1 MTQHITPAAFD
12 LMVEDFLETQD
23 GTSKD
28 EWYGSL
34 RGKAEGVL
42 RALREHLFR
51 EELERATRYE
61 QYLKLRAEFADRYEE
76 GETI

>member
-1 MTQHITPAAFD
+1 MTQYITQETFE
-12 LMVEDFLETQD
+12 LMVAEFLQTQD

-42 RALREHLFR
+42 YALREHLFR
-51 EELERATRYE
+51 EDIEKAVRYE
-61 QYLKLRAEFADRYEE
+61 QYLKLRAEFAHHGEE
-76 GETI
+76 GET